1 MSARGYSKPQLRRL
15 LRDRI
20 AATIP
25 EGSGAEIKNL
35 CDALYV
41 LEGKGQG
48 QPAQAGSTGPKSLT
62 VRFIG
67 DAEEYAE

>member
-1 MSARGYSKPQLRRL
+1 MSGSSNSKPHLRRL

-35 CDALYV
+35 CEALYT
-41 LEGKGQG
+41 LEGKGAATEG
-48 QPAQAGSTGPKSLT
+48 QQTSPNGLT

-67 DAEEYAE
+67 EAEEYSL

>member
-41 LEGKGQG
+41 LEGKGQ
-48 QPAQAGSTGPKSLT
+48 PAQAGSTGPKALT
-62 VRFIG
+62 VRFVG
-67 DAEEYAE
+67 DALEYSE

>member
-1 MSARGYSKPQLRRL
+1 MDRGWSKPQLRRM

-20 AATIP
+20 AQAIP
-25 EGSGAEIKNL
+25 ESSGAEIKAL

-41 LEGKGQG
+41 LEGKGQW
-48 QPAQAGSTGPKSLT
+48 QPAQAGSTGPKALT

-67 DAEEYAE
+67 DAEDYSL

>member
-1 MSARGYSKPQLRRL
+1 MMDRGYTKPQLRHM

-20 AATIP
+20 AKAIP

-48 QPAQAGSTGPKSLT
+48 QPAQTGSTGPKALT

>member
-1 MSARGYSKPQLRRL
+1 MSSKGYTKPQLRRM

-20 AATIP
+20 AAAIP

-41 LEGKGQG
+41 LEGKGQ
-48 QPAQAGSTGPKSLT
+48 PAQAGSTSPKALT

>member
-1 MSARGYSKPQLRRL
+1 MSDRGYTKPQLRHM

-20 AATIP
+20 AQAIP

-35 CDALYV
+35 CDALHV

-48 QPAQAGSTGPKSLT
+48 QPAQAGSTGPKALT

>member
-1 MSARGYSKPQLRRL
+1 MMDRGYSKPQLRRM

-20 AATIP
+20 AKAIP

-41 LEGKGQG
+41 LEGKGQ
-48 QPAQAGSTGPKSLT
+48 PAQAGSTGPKALT

-67 DAEEYAE
+67 DAEDYSL